1 MGRAIPPAAVVTP
14 DAPDTSGVGLLRV
27 VTRVVRVF
35 ATWFSFTA
43 VALVTLVVR
52 RV

>member
-1 MGRAIPPAAVVTP
+1 MPLAAAP
-14 DAPDTSGVGLLRV
+14 DNPDTSEVGLLRV
-27 VTRVVRVF
+27 VTRDVRALAF
-35 ATWFSFTA
+35 WFSFTA